1 MLPVI
6 LVGEEETNVLLGCS
20 VIGFEKYA
28 SEVDFIRKWVSSSII

>member
-1 MLPVI
+1 MFFWF
-6 LVGEEETNVLLGCS
+6 CS